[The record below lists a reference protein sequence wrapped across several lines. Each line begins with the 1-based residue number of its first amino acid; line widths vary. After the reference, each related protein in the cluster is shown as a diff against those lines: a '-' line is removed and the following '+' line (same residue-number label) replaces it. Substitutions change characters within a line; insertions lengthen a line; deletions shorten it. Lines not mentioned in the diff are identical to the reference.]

1 MNNLYSNIYKSLM
14 IASIISF
21 IISILSSGDVS
32 LGAEISGY
40 SLLILS
46 IIMITFIVITKYI
59 TIFKGQI
66 TSISSILSIVF
77 ISGPFILIFA
87 IIGFIL
93 YCLIYYKNRISN
105 GQVSNDYYIFNLW
118 CIIILLVQTFFL
130 YNNLNTSD
138 FELKGKMSSVSI
150 SILYLMSVILSIMS
164 IILYVILKYYQ
175 TDGFTNINKIKQKS
189 LIFNKFDHQY
199 SSMRQLSSVHC

>member
-175 TDGFTNINKIKQKS
+175 TDGFTNINKIK
-189 LIFNKFDHQY
+189 
-199 SSMRQLSSVHC
+199 

>member
-1 MNNLYSNIYKSLM
+1 M